1 MSEIRVREAGVVEA
15 ELRVPG
21 DKSMSHR
28 AALLAAISDGGCE
41 IGNFLPSED
50 CLRTVAAVQALGAGC
65 EVLDELPGAGARRLR
80 ITGSGALRAP
90 GSLIDCGNSGTGM
103 RLLAGLLAGQEFTSE
118 LGGDESLSS
127 RPMGRIIVPLE
138 RMGAR
143 IEALGQGE
151 GCAPLRIRGGGLQG
165 IRYELP
171 VASAQVK
178 SAVML
183 AGLFAEGRTAVL
195 QPAVTRDHTE
205 RMLEAFGVPVEEDAG
220 GWISAEPGMLPRAR
234 DFEVPGDISSAT
246 FWLVVGAVRPGNRV
260 VIRDVGLNPTR
271 SAVLDVL
278 ARMGAELRVD
288 VESGASGEPRGT
300 VEVRGAELGDCA
312 VEAAEVPNL
321 IDEVPALAVAGALSG
336 GRFEV
341 RNARELRVKESDRI
355 ATMVANLRAFGSDV
369 DEFEDGFV
377 VHGGRPLQGA
387 EVGCFGDH
395 RIAMACAVAGLFAS
409 GETRIS
415 GTDCVATSYPGFS
428 GHLEEFAAGGGSLED
443 FDKVLCGEGKA

>member
-28 AALLAAISDGGCE
+28 AALLAAISNGSCE

-50 CLRTVAAVQALGAGC
+50 CLHTVAAVQALGARC

-80 ITGSGALRAP
+80 ITGSGALAEP
-90 GSLIDCGNSGTGM
+90 EQAINCGNSGTGM
-103 RLLAGLLAGQEFTSE
+103 RLLAGLLAGQSFTSE

-143 IEALGQGE
+143 IETLGERE
-151 GCAPLRIRGGGLQG
+151 GCAPLRIHGGGLKG

-205 RMLEAFGVPVEEDAG
+205 RMLKAFGVPVSVDAD
-220 GWISAEPGMLPRAR
+220 GWISAEAGKLPQAR

-246 FWLVVGAVRPGNRV
+246 FWLVAGAARPGSRV
-260 VIRDVGLNPTR
+260 VVRDLGLNPTR

-278 ARMGAELRVD
+278 ARMGASVSTEE
-288 VESGASGEPRGT
+288 ESGADGEPCGT
-300 VEVRGAELGDCA
+300 VEVRGTKLGDCTVA
-312 VEAAEVPNL
+312 AAEVPNL
-321 IDEVPALAVAGALSG
+321 IDELPALAVAGALSG
-336 GRFEV
+336 GKFEV

-355 ATMVANLRAFGSDV
+355 ATMVTNLRAFGAEV
-369 DEFEDGFV
+369 EEFDDGFV
-377 VHGGRPLQGA
+377 VHGGRALHGA
-387 EVGCFGDH
+387 DVGCFGDH

-409 GETRIS
+409 GETRIT
-415 GTDCVATSYPGFS
+415 GTDCVATSYPGFD
-428 GHLEEFAAGGGSLED
+428 GHLATIEAGGGSLDD
-443 FDKVLCGEGKA
+443 FERALGGGNSA

>member
-28 AALLAAISDGGCE
+28 AALLAAISDGACE

-50 CLRTVAAVQALGAGC
+50 CLHTLAAVAALGARC
-65 EVLDELPGAGARRLR
+65 EVLEEVPGVGARRLR
-80 ITGSGALRAP
+80 IIGRA
-90 GSLIDCGNSGTGM
+90 SLQKPAGMIDCGNSGTGM
-103 RLLAGLLAGQEFTSE
+103 RLLAGLLAGQGFTSE

-138 RMGAR
+138 QMGAR
-143 IEALGQGE
+143 VESLGERE
-151 GCAPLRIRGGGLQG
+151 GCAPLRIHGGGLQG

-183 AGLFAEGRTAVL
+183 AGLFAEGRTTVL

-205 RMLEAFGVPVEEDAG
+205 RMLEAFGVPVGADEL

-246 FWLVVGAVRPGNRV
+246 FWLVVGAACPGNRV
-260 VIRDVGLNPTR
+260 VVRDVGLNPTR
-271 SAVLDVL
+271 NAVLAVL
-278 ARMGAELRVD
+278 ARMGAD
-288 VESGASGEPRGT
+288 VRTEVTSGAGGEPCGT
-300 VEVRGAELGDCA
+300 VEVMGAELGDCT

-321 IDEVPALAVAGALSG
+321 IDELPALAVAGALSA

-355 ATMVANLRAFGSDV
+355 ATTVTNLRAFGAEV
-369 DEFEDGFV
+369 EEFEDGFAIQ
-377 VHGGRPLQGA
+377 GGQPLRGA
-387 EVGCFGDH
+387 EVECFGDH
-395 RIAMACAVAGLFAS
+395 RIAMASAVAGLFAS

-415 GTDCVATSYPGFS
+415 GTDCVATSYPGFA
-428 GHLEEFAAGGGSLED
+428 GHLARIEAGGGSPDEFESALR
-443 FDKVLCGEGKA
+443 GEASQ